1 LELRLAAV
9 ALPRLRSSLGRRVPG
24 SGRLIGVPHLGILLA
39 LLFAPAG
46 EAAWAQDPG
55 TTEIGALIATARIPW
70 SRWPDFPRYV
80 DDVERLYRARAD
92 QPVWL
97 NHAGVSGPGREALA
111 QLAAAGQHGLDPV
124 DYDVPTL
131 DSLTQD
137 LDRGPATAGERW
149 RTDLLLSVAFLRFVD
164 DLHRGRAHPASLS
177 RSLPPPPLDLAGV
190 VSAAVAGDSVT
201 RLALAMAPPFAQ
213 YRNLRLELARYRA
226 LAKDSTLPTVP
237 AATRVRPGDPYKG
250 APALARRLAALGDM
264 PAEASWPD
272 HEDRYAGDLVE
283 AVRRFQ
289 QRHGLDAQGVIDP
302 PTFAALN
309 TPLPRR
315 IRQIELAL
323 ERLRWLPSIR
333 GQRFLVVN
341 IPAFQLFAFDSAG
354 GVGAP
359 ALNMRVIVGKAVDTR
374 TPVLVEQLRY
384 LEFQPY
390 WNVPRSILVG
400 EILPQLRRRPRYLRD
415 HGMELIGSRDRS
427 LGDVVTRVVLSQLA
441 SGDVRVR
448 QRPSPRNPLGRVK
461 FVFPNAADVYLHG
474 TPDTALFARQRRDFS
489 HGCIRVEVPAAL
501 AWWVL
506 RDQPAWT
513 RDSVDAAMAAKPTR
527 RVLLSRPMPVILFYT
542 TAVAVP
548 GRGVAFYDDIYGHD
562 RRLDEALR
570 AGPTPP

>member
-1 LELRLAAV
+1 V
-9 ALPRLRSSLGRRVPG
+9 
-24 SGRLIGVPHLGILLA
+24 LLA
-39 LLFAPAG
+39 LLATPAG
-46 EAAWAQDPG
+46 AAAWAQDPG
-55 TTEIGALIATARIPW
+55 TSEIGALIAAARIPL
-70 SRWPDFPRYV
+70 SRWPDFSRYV
-80 DDVERLYRARAD
+80 DDISRLYRARAD
-92 QPVWL
+92 EPVWL
-97 NHAGVSGPGREALA
+97 ENAGLSRQGWEALA
-111 QLAAAGQHGLDPV
+111 QLAAAGEHGLDPA
-124 DYDVPTL
+124 DYDASTL
-131 DSLTQD
+131 DSLTRE
-137 LDRGPATAGERW
+137 LDRGLTTAGERL

-164 DLHRGRAHPASLS
+164 DLHGGRAHPPALS
-177 RSLPPPPLDLAGV
+177 GSLPPVALDLDGV

-201 RLALAMAPPFAQ
+201 RLVLAIAPLFAQ
-213 YRNLRLELARYRA
+213 YRNLRFELARYRT
-226 LAKDSTLPTVP
+226 LAKDSTLPNVP
-237 AATRVRPGDPYKG
+237 PVPRVRPGDPYRG
-250 APALARRLAALGDM
+250 AQALARRLAALGDM
-264 PAEASWPD
+264 PSEASWPHD
-272 HEDRYAGDLVE
+272 ESRYAVDLVE

-289 QRHGLDAQGVIDP
+289 QRHGLDADGVIGP
-302 PTFAALN
+302 RTFAALN
-309 TPLPRR
+309 TPIPRR
-315 IRQIELAL
+315 LRQIELAL
-323 ERLRWLPSIR
+323 ERLRWLPPIR
-333 GQRFLVVN
+333 GQRLLVVN
-341 IPAFQLFAFDSAG
+341 IPAFHLFAFDTVG

-359 ALNMRVIVGKAVDTR
+359 SLQMRVIVGKSVDTR

-390 WNVPRSILVG
+390 WNVPRSILIG
-400 EILPQLRRRPRYLRD
+400 EVLPQLRRRPGYLRE
-415 HGMELIGSRDRS
+415 HGMELIGPRDRP
-427 LGDVVTRVVLSQLA
+427 LGDAVTPVVLARLD
-441 SGDVRVR
+441 SGGVRVR

-489 HGCIRVEVPAAL
+489 HGCIRVEDPAAL